1 MNKLVLAGA
10 LAILLTSGSAIAQD
24 INALKAEGKAL
35 IQQFA
40 GTLKG
45 ELVGAMKAEGA
56 PHAISVCNV
65 QAPEIANK
73 ISVGSGWSIARSSH
87 LLRNPDN
94 APDAYTAAAID
105 TFLEREANGEMA
117 KDMVMAGIIDNAGQR
132 EFRMVKAIPTGEV
145 CVTCHGA
152 GDVPEAVTARL
163 AKLYPDDQARG
174 FSVGD
179 MRGVFTL
186 TKVLD

>member
-1 MNKLVLAGA
+1 MNKILLKGA
-10 LAILLTSGSAIAQD
+10 IALMLTSGVASAQD

-40 GTLKG
+40 GALKG
-45 ELVGAMKAEGA
+45 ELVGAMKAQGA

-65 QAPEIANK
+65 KAPEIANQ
-73 ISVGSGWSIARSSH
+73 ISVGSDWTIARSSH
-87 LLRNPDN
+87 LLRNPGN

-105 TFLEREANGEMA
+105 SFLAREANGEMA
-117 KDMVMAGIIDNAGQR
+117 KNMVMAGIIDNAGQR
-132 EFRMVKAIPTGEV
+132 EFRMVKAIPTGEA
-145 CVTCHGA
+145 CVACHGA
-152 GDVPEAVTARL
+152 EIPDAVNARL
-163 AKLYPDDQARG
+163 AELYPEDQARG